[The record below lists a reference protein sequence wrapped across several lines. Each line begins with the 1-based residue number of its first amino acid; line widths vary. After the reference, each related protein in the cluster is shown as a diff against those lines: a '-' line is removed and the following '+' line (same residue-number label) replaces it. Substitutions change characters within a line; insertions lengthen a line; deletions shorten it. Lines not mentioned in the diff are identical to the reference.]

1 MAVSRYQKDTIIGSP
16 QRLAT
21 ANAVLRIRQ
30 SVNAG
35 TLATREL
42 VLAEGQR
49 LDTLAGQLY
58 GDGQL
63 WWVIAAA
70 SGIGWWLQVPPG
82 TRILAPTDIDAA
94 LRLA

>member
-1 MAVSRYQKDTIIGSP
+1 MATSRYRKDTIIGTP
-16 QRLAT
+16 QRLSTAAAT
-21 ANAVLRIRQ
+21 LRIRQ
-30 SVNAG
+30 AVNSGA
-35 TLATREL
+35 LATREF
-42 VLAEGQR
+42 VMTEGQR

-82 TRILAPTDIDAA
+82 TRILAPTDIDAT
-94 LRLA
+94 LRLV